1 MEGCDG
7 SEHKPASEVKPEE
20 IGNARRVYDKGYGKI
35 NWEEERS

>member
-20 IGNARRVYDKGYGKI
+20 IGNARSVYDKGYGKI
-35 NWEEERS
+35 NWEEEKS